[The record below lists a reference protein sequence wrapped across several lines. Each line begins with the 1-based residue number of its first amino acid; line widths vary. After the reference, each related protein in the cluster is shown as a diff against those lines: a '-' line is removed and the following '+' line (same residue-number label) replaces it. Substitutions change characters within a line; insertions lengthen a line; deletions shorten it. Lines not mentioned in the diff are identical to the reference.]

1 MTYGTFWLRAFWGIW
16 GILAEG
22 TVTLVFL
29 AEGRALLEF
38 GSGRFWSGGISQ
50 DIYVGAYE

>member
-16 GILAEG
+16 SILAEG

-50 DIYVGAYE
+50 DIYVGA